1 MEVHALTAP
10 EQYGGELVKIA
21 DIVLKTDLY
30 TSVFGD
36 ENLFF
41 EHQRVTKDL
50 FGGHGF
56 PRQWKVLDHKFQTF
70 PDNHYDGFTGIN
82 DWPTSESEAESTYM
96 DLISESGGG
105 CPFSWLFQ

>member
-50 FGGHGF
+50 FSQGF
-56 PRQWKVLDHKFQTF
+56 P
-70 PDNHYDGFTGIN
+70 
-82 DWPTSESEAESTYM
+82 
-96 DLISESGGG
+96 
-105 CPFSWLFQ
+105 